1 MTSGALGLLGNE
13 PWRVAAKEDSMRS
26 FVRRP
31 GVRGAVLHVA
41 VHVTVG
47 VNVATMDADIDGSS
61 YGWAPSD
68 RFVLPDIR
76 DAAGRQNV
84 TITLSSR
91 GAAATWLTDDVMV
104 DPWRTLQPAPP

>member
-47 VNVATMDADIDGSS
+47 VNVATMDADIDG
-61 YGWAPSD
+61 
-68 RFVLPDIR
+68 FVLR
-76 DAAGRQNV
+76 LGTERS
-84 TITLSSR
+84 LR
-91 GAAATWLTDDVMV
+91 
-104 DPWRTLQPAPP
+104 APRHP